1 MARANPDFMV
11 NLNSKFCASQ
21 RYSLMR
27 FMAIASVW
35 LLIGSYSFAKPSK
48 LFIQCADTLP
58 LYDLLEC
65 SQSRQSLHEVWVY
78 RSFPKPNQQDTLGYL
93 YVGVQDS
100 IDVFFF
106 IDSSHLVQLSNGK
119 LVEASSRDFHFLDF
133 FEIPILQSTDS
144 IRVLFRFKNQ
154 FPVPRKMTSAILFLS
169 QESFRRWGYTKREE
183 EGQTLFL
190 LGAFQ
195 GLMFAFIIFP
205 FALFCLDPKP
215 YYLYYIAYIIFVVL
229 DDQVAFERFTNLGLW
244 FSARSQSFIHFL
256 NLFQGIAILSY
267 VAFFRQFLNLKEKII
282 WLDRL
287 LRGLLA
293 YCILILGLDF
303 VVSVLGG
310 FNYQNH
316 LFFWLTRIPPAVM
329 ALLSAIMALRLRTLD
344 SVFIGLGV
352 FCWMFGAGLAFMV
365 SAGLLPPLTIGHTTF
380 NPYMF
385 IHLGVLVELTFF
397 SLAMG
402 FRNQQHIVQ
411 RQTAEF
417 NLQYK
422 ETLHLNHLRRISMDL
437 HDEVGSLLSSI
448 SILGEATL
456 QQLPTGMSKERLGII
471 SARAR
476 EVMDM
481 MGDIVWSVNPS
492 NDRMNQIELHM
503 RKYIA
508 EILEPLDISCCFET
522 DQELDKTTLSMELRK
537 DFYLLFKEAINNIA
551 KYSAATQVSIKWN
564 KFDQEICLEIKDNGR
579 GFDLNTIKQ
588 GNGLKNMAAR
598 AERMGGRL
606 QIESNPGQGTLIK
619 FRFPLT

>member
-1 MARANPDFMV
+1 M
-11 NLNSKFCASQ
+11 
-21 RYSLMR
+21 
-27 FMAIASVW
+27 
-35 LLIGSYSFAKPSK
+35 
-48 LFIQCADTLP
+48 
-58 LYDLLEC
+58 
-65 SQSRQSLHEVWVY
+65 
-78 RSFPKPNQQDTLGYL
+78 
-93 YVGVQDS
+93 
-100 IDVFFF
+100 
-106 IDSSHLVQLSNGK
+106 
-119 LVEASSRDFHFLDF
+119 
-133 FEIPILQSTDS
+133 
-144 IRVLFRFKNQ
+144 
-154 FPVPRKMTSAILFLS
+154 
-169 QESFRRWGYTKREE
+169 
-183 EGQTLFL
+183 
-190 LGAFQ
+190 
-195 GLMFAFIIFP
+195 
-205 FALFCLDPKP
+205 
-215 YYLYYIAYIIFVVL
+215 
-229 DDQVAFERFTNLGLW
+229 
-244 FSARSQSFIHFL
+244 
-256 NLFQGIAILSY
+256 
-267 VAFFRQFLNLKEKII
+267 
-282 WLDRL
+282 

-293 YCILILGLDF
+293 YCFLILGLDF